1 MTKRWSAELEL
12 VGAGGEPV
20 DLWRTLASHGV
31 ADLPPNL
38 IDDEARTL
46 ETTLALGRLPL
57 ERSGRL
63 ARETTPWTRA
73 VLRDDSRAYLAGL
86 PLTLRLGDLVMAHGS
101 LTDPERYV
109 TRPAEAREEL
119 LALERMAAG
128 VRVLVLG
135 HTHRPWLYHESAG
148 TLPSPTGRTTALPP
162 AGRLL
167 VNPGSVGQSRQRERV
182 PHARF
187 LLLDLDRGEIRP
199 FAEPYD
205 VDAARAAL
213 RAAGLPRSCVHVA
226 PGRLRAAWID
236 IPEVVSAAT
245 VTLLWPVFRYSPIR
259 DAYVLR
265 AIGGKRGPVL
275 VVRRGVDRLPRSAAS

>member
-1 MTKRWSAELEL
+1 MRYGVLSDVHGNGFALRAAVDRLTRAGVDGWVCAGDIIGYGPQPNECVELLAELGASCVAGNHEL
-12 VGAGGEPV
+12 
-20 DLWRTLASHGV
+20 
-31 ADLPPNL
+31 
-38 IDDEARTL
+38 
-46 ETTLALGRLPL
+46 LALGRLPL
-57 ERSGRL
+57 HRSGRL

-73 VLRDDSRAYLAGL
+73 VLRDDSRAFLAAL
-86 PLTLRLGDLVMAHGS
+86 PLTLRLGDVLVAHGS

-109 TRPAEAREEL
+109 TRPAEALEEL

-128 VRVLVLG
+128 VRILVLG
-135 HTHRPWLYHESAG
+135 HTHRPWLYHDTAG

-226 PGRLRAAWID
+226 PGRLRAA
-236 IPEVVSAAT
+236 PRRAAT
-245 VTLLWPVFRYSPIR
+245 ILRY
-259 DAYVLR
+259 A
-265 AIGGKRGPVL
+265 
-275 VVRRGVDRLPRSAAS
+275 RRRMGV